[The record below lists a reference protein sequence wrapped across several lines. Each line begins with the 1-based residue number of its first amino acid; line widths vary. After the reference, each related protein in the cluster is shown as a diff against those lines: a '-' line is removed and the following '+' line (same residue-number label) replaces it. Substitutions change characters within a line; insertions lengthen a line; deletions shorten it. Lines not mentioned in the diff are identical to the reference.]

1 MSSAAETTGAR
12 VAGERPPRP
21 RALFTAATAGLAAGY
36 LTYRSLGREAAH
48 D

>member
-1 MSSAAETTGAR
+1 MSSAAETIGAR
-12 VAGERPPRP
+12 VAGERPSRP

-36 LTYRSLGREAAH
+36 LTYRFLRRETAH